1 MNDSLKRKLYKEI
14 SDELSNEEK
23 EKSYKIY
30 KKMAL
35 KCEELNCLGCCLCK
49 ENTCYGCCECT
60 PILKKVCNGCCNCYY
75 SYENV
80 IKYLNIAIDEAKKIN
95 KIDSES
101 MYHLACLYKNN
112 LGIGTERHQLAKAK
126 ELFESSVKGGYY
138 LSYYELGI
146 IYFDEG
152 VTNYGKKLILK
163 SIDKGNYYGY
173 LKYGEIL
180 KDEDNENE
188 ANHYFEL
195 ASNYGISY
203 ANYHIGCYYEKSNDL
218 DKALLNYEKCED
230 SKSKFR
236 YAVLILKLNL
246 ESKYD
251 QVFNIFEWL
260 VEYTDD
266 SFEFGSDLYFYFA
279 IILTGKNKFQK
290 FKNNVR
296 SIQYLEF
303 AAEKNNYKAQYFLG
317 ILCRNKKDFKNA
329 IFWLELS
336 SSQSNIQAYIML
348 PELYYEIGNY
358 EKLYRTSRFVLEN
371 LVDKIDY
378 INVAKMKYFLGFY
391 YCFSD
396 FKNFDIGLNLLEE
409 AYIENYEKAGEKLNL
424 LNSLYGYYKFG
435 DKLYLKECNFNN

>member
-1 MNDSLKRKLYKEI
+1 MKDSLKRKLYKEI

-35 KCEELNCLGCCLCK
+35 KCEEINCLGCCLCK
-49 ENTCYGCCECT
+49 EDSCYGCCECT
-60 PILKKVCNGCCNCYY
+60 PLLKKVCNGCCNCYY

-95 KIDSES
+95 EIDSES

-112 LGIGTERHQLAKAK
+112 LGVGTERHQLAKAK

-146 IYFDEG
+146 IYCEEG
-152 VTNYGKKLILK
+152 FTTYGKKLILK

-180 KDEDNENE
+180 KDENNENE
-188 ANHYFEL
+188 ANRYFEL
-195 ASNYGISY
+195 ASNNGISY
-203 ANYHIGCYYEKSNDL
+203 ANYYLGCYYEKIKDL
-218 DKALLNYEKCED
+218 NKALLYYEKCDD

-236 YAVLILKLNL
+236 CAVVILKLDL
-246 ESKYD
+246 ELKFD

-279 IILTGKNKFQK
+279 VILSGKKKFKK
-290 FKNNVR
+290 FKNCDR
-296 SIQYLEF
+296 SLQYLEI
-303 AAEKNNYKAQYFLG
+303 AAEKKNYKAQYFLG
-317 ILCRNKKDFKNA
+317 VFCRNKKDFHSA

-336 SSQSNIQAYIML
+336 SSQSNIHSYVLL
-348 PELYYEIGNY
+348 PELYYEVGNY
-358 EKLYRTSRFVLEN
+358 QKLYRTSVFILDN
-371 LVDKIDY
+371 LYDKINY
-378 INVAKMKYFLGFY
+378 IHITRMKYYLGFC
-391 YCFSD
+391 YCFFD
-396 FKNFDIGLNLLEE
+396 FKNFDKGLNLLKE
-409 AYIENYEKAGEKLNL
+409 AYLENYEKAGDKLKL
-424 LNSLYGYYKFG
+424 LDSLYGYNNFG